1 MKKNL
6 LLSIALLCATFT
18 FAQLN
23 FGIKAGYNSSLSLSN
38 IENLKNGSYTLKNVS
53 DEMGNGFH
61 AGAFARIGIDK
72 LYIQPEL
79 LYAMSKK
86 EYTLTLQDAVNKNV
100 TFDKLVTVSTVDIP
114 ILVGYKLLDLEVV
127 NLRAFAGPK
136 FRLNAGSSLEFKNV
150 TSTDGSTITKAD
162 LMDDIKS
169 AQVGLEAGIGIDV
182 LMFTL
187 DARVNL
193 INNMARTKIGDVT
206 VDEVSANS
214 FVISL
219 GWKLF

>member
-136 FRLNAGSSLEFKNV
+136 FRLNAGSKLEFKNV